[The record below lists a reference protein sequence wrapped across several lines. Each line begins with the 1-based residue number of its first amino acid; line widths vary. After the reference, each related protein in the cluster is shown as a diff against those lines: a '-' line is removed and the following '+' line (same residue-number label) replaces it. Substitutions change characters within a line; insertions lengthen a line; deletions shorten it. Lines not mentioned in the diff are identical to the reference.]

1 MNSDK
6 ETKGIIA
13 VMILDVIGRP
23 PEHLIASLEEIINK
37 IDEEKGVT
45 VKSKEIK
52 KPELMKKQKNF
63 YTTFGEVEIEV
74 EELLYLVILLFKYMP
89 AHIEIISPELIALT
103 NNGWNDILNELARR
117 LHGYDEIAR
126 IMQVEKQTLLKKIQE
141 LGGEIPG
148 QSIPQTPEPKKPV
161 KKSKPKKKSKS
172 KKSTK
177 KK

>member
-23 PEHLIASLEEIINK
+23 PEHLMKSLEELINK

-45 VKSKEIK
+45 VKRKEIK
-52 KPELMKKQKNF
+52 KPELMKDQKNF

-74 EELLYLVILLFKYMP
+74 EELLYLVMLLFKYMP

-126 IMQVEKQTLLKKIQE
+126 ILQIEKQTLLKKIQE
-141 LGGEIPG
+141 LGGEIPE
-148 QSIPQTPEPKKPV
+148 QPLLKTPEKKKPV
-161 KKSKPKKKSKS
+161 KKSKSKKK
-172 KKSTK
+172 TK

>member
-1 MNSDK
+1 MNSDR
-6 ETKGIIA
+6 ETKGIRI

-23 PEHLIASLEEIINK
+23 PEHLITSLEEIINE
-37 IDEEKGVT
+37 IDKEKGVI

-52 KPELMKKQKNF
+52 KPRLMKDQKNF
-63 YTTFGEVEIEV
+63 YTTFGEIEIEV

-89 AHIEIISPELIALT
+89 AHIEIVSPELIALT

-141 LGGEIPG
+141 LGGEIPE
-148 QSIPQTPEPKKPV
+148 QPQTPEPKKPEE
-161 KKSKPKKKSKS
+161 KKKR
-172 KKSTK
+172 K

>member
-1 MNSDK
+1 MSLDK
-6 ETKGIIA
+6 ETKGIMV

-23 PEHLIASLEEIINK
+23 PEHLIESLEGIINE
-37 IDEEKGVT
+37 IDKEKGVT

-52 KPELMKKQKNF
+52 KPELMKDQKNF
-63 YTTFGEVEIEV
+63 YTTFGEIEVEV
-74 EELLYLVILLFKYMP
+74 EELLQLVILLFKYMP
-89 AHIEIISPELIALT
+89 AHIEIVSPELIALT

-126 IMQVEKQTLLKKIQE
+126 ILQVEKQTLLKKIQE

-148 QSIPQTPEPKKPV
+148 QPLPQTPEPKKPV
-161 KKSKPKKKSKS
+161 KKSKPKKK
-172 KKSTK
+172 TK

>member
-45 VKSKEIK
+45 VKRKEIK
-52 KPELMKKQKNF
+52 KPELMKDQKNF

-74 EELLYLVILLFKYMP
+74 EELLYLVMLLFKYMP

-126 IMQVEKQTLLKKIQE
+126 ILQIEKQTLLKKIQE
-141 LGGEIPG
+141 LGGEIPE
-148 QSIPQTPEPKKPV
+148 QPLFKTPEKKKPV
-161 KKSKPKKKSKS
+161 KKSKSKKK
-172 KKSTK
+172 TK